1 MVRGKVPLKR
11 NEDPA
16 AMQVIFSKRRN
27 ELLKKAK
34 ELELCG
40 AQVGVIVVSATS
52 ELMCYGNPGI
62 DEIIE
67 RRNTHSDIIQFLE
80 KAPLDLN
87 VEEEI
92 EGEELEKKFLSEE
105 EATSLSILERLNLLE
120 ERTQNLLNCVK
131 EQIQLKEKTIVEVL

>member
-11 NEDPA
+11 NEDSA
-16 AMQVIFSKRRN
+16 AMQVTFSKRRN
-27 ELLKKAK
+27 ELFKKAK

-52 ELMCYGNPGI
+52 ELMYYGNPGI

-67 RRNTHSDIIQFLE
+67 RRNTHSDRIQFLE
-80 KAPLDLN
+80 KALLDLN

-92 EGEELEKKFLSEE
+92 EGEELGNFFF
-105 EATSLSILERLNLLE
+105 
-120 ERTQNLLNCVK
+120 
-131 EQIQLKEKTIVEVL
+131 